1 VSPDGAAYLYDRRLD
16 EVTNRRHGSW
26 RQPQLRPTLA
36 VNAPLRAILEEFKTL
51 RIDLRFREDGIHTTL
66 TWER

>member
-1 VSPDGAAYLYDRRLD
+1 MAYLYDQRLD

-51 RIDLRFREDGIHTTL
+51 RIDLRFHEDGIHTTL